1 MRKRMTRAKKFTF
14 PIKKGVLSLINEKSA
29 GETNKIITG
38 TGFDKN
44 FPKSS
49 NFRKFGSQFILILE
63 CKMMYLK
70 QTV

>member
-1 MRKRMTRAKKFTF
+1 MTKVKEFTF

-29 GETNKIITG
+29 GKTNKTITG

-49 NFRKFGSQFILILE
+49 NFRKFGSQFNLILE
-63 CKMMYLK
+63 CKMIYLK